1 VLQVLEVAY
10 SPPLA
15 RYLLSTYGMEAN
27 PSGGNSQGTT
37 NGPLR
42 RLESWVCA
50 LQRIVDVLIIIGAQ
64 ALAHALYPEPWS
76 DQTTTI
82 TVIALLVFGFASE
95 MGGLYRPWRT
105 GTILQESKDAL
116 IAWLAVPVAL
126 FAFWFFTKTASH
138 YSRIASFAWFA
149 LTPLLLCAVRI
160 GARSIVMR
168 ILRIRGRDLRRV
180 GILGCTRDAE
190 RLTEA
195 FETMPWLGLKL
206 AGVYDDR
213 AAEDRRDYVHQSPA
227 LVRDRP
233 LRGPGSRVPRR
244 QNRRGLRRPAAT
256 GGGAH
261 CGDSGGIG
269 RHHRDRVLG
278 SRPPLLTPCSVR
290 NGARSATF
298 RSSACTIPPSRAS
311 WAGSSASKIWYSVV
325 SFVLLTAIPMLCIAM
340 AIKIK
345 SPGPIFFQ
353 QWRYGLCGKKIRILK
368 FRTMTVCEDG
378 PDVVQVVKDDVRVTK
393 LGKFLRRTS
402 LDEFPQFLQVLTGE
416 LSLVGPRPHAVAHN
430 EKYRAIIHGYMLAP
444 HGQAGNHGLGASQRM
459 ARGDREVGKMEER
472 VRHDME
478 YIRKWNLLLDL
489 KIIFLTV
496 FGAKKSLHAC

>member
-1 VLQVLEVAY
+1 MQ
-10 SPPLA
+10 
-15 RYLLSTYGMEAN
+15 AN

-76 DQTTTI
+76 DQTTTV

-149 LTPLLLCAVRI
+149 FTPLLLCAVRI
-160 GARSIVMR
+160 GARVVMR
-168 ILRIRGRDLRRV
+168 ILRLRGRDLRRV
-180 GILGCTRDAE
+180 GILGCTKDAE

-195 FETMPWLGLKL
+195 FETRPWLGLKL
-206 AGVYDDR
+206 AGVFDDR
-213 AAEDRRDYVHQSPA
+213 AADRRDNINHPHWTVIGRSEDLIRECREGKIDAVYVA
-227 LVRDRP
+227 LP
-233 LRGPGSRVPRR
+233 LRAEARTAEILAALSDTTVTVYLVADLLYFSLLRAQWGQVGGVPVVSLHDSPF
-244 QNRRGLRRPAAT
+244 QGLVGWIKRIE
-256 GGGAH
+256 
-261 CGDSGGIG
+261 DL
-269 RHHRDRVLG
+269 VLG
-278 SRPPLLTPCSVR
+278 S
-290 NGARSATF
+290 F
-298 RSSACTIPPSRAS
+298 I
-311 WAGSSASKIWYSVV
+311 
-325 SFVLLTAIPMLCIAM
+325 VLLTAIPMLCIAI

-353 QWRYGLCGKKIRILK
+353 QWRYGLSGKKIRILK

-378 PDVVQVVKDDVRVTK
+378 PDVVQVVKDDARVTK

-402 LDEFPQFLQVLTGE
+402 LDEFPQFFQVLTGE

-430 EKYRAIIHGYMLAP
+430 EKYRAIIHGYMLRHMVKPGITGWAQVN
-444 HGQAGNHGLGASQRM
+444 GW
-459 ARGDREVGKMEER
+459 RGETAEVGKMEER

-478 YIRKWNLLLDL
+478 YISKWNLLLDL

-496 FGAKKSLHAC
+496 FGAKKNLHAC

>member
-1 VLQVLEVAY
+1 MQ
-10 SPPLA
+10 
-15 RYLLSTYGMEAN
+15 AN
-27 PSGGNSQGTT
+27 QSGGNSPEAT
-37 NGPLR
+37 NGPQR

-50 LQRIVDVLIIIGAQ
+50 LQRIVDIVIIIGAQ

-82 TVIALLVFGFASE
+82 TVIALMVFGFASE

-138 YSRIASFAWFA
+138 YSRVASFAWFA
-149 LTPLLLCAVRI
+149 ITPLLLCAVRM
-160 GARSIVMR
+160 GARSVMR
-168 ILRIRGRDLRRV
+168 ILRIQGRDLRRV
-180 GILGCTRDAE
+180 GILGCTKDAE

-206 AGVYDDR
+206 VGVYDDR
-213 AAEDRRDYVHQSPA
+213 AADRRDPVNHPHWSVVGRSED
-227 LVRDRP
+227 LVRECHEGKIDAVYVALP
-233 LRGPGSRVPRR
+233 LRAEARTAEILAALADTTVTVYLVADLLYCSLLRAQWGQIGGVPVVSLHDSPF
-244 QNRRGLRRPAAT
+244 QGLVGWIKRIE
-256 GGGAH
+256 
-261 CGDSGGIG
+261 DL
-269 RHHRDRVLG
+269 VLG
-278 SRPPLLTPCSVR
+278 S
-290 NGARSATF
+290 F
-298 RSSACTIPPSRAS
+298 I
-311 WAGSSASKIWYSVV
+311 
-325 SFVLLTAIPMLCIAM
+325 VLLTALPMLCIAI

-345 SPGPIFFQ
+345 SPGPVFFK
-353 QWRYGLCGKKIRILK
+353 QWRYGLSGKKIRILK

-378 PDVVQVVKDDVRVTK
+378 ADVVQVVKDDARVTK

-402 LDEFPQFLQVLTGE
+402 LDEFPQFFQVLTGE

-430 EKYRAIIHGYMLAP
+430 EKYRAIIHGYMLRHMVKPGITGWAQVN
-444 HGQAGNHGLGASQRM
+444 GW
-459 ARGDREVGKMEER
+459 RGETAELVKMEER

-478 YIRKWNLLLDL
+478 YISKWNLLLDL